1 MSLFTQSLSHPK
13 IKYIRFI
20 VFGIQF
26 PAKLIDLTSNAYF
39 LPPSFSHPLSINAF
53 IVVPH
58 GLSLFSET
66 FTSNSGNCSLKYSP
80 TVIVT
85 RGFPNN
91 VSEICTHNRA
101 YLTLNID
108 MTVYTAACRS
118 IGTLA
123 VHL

>member
-1 MSLFTQSLSHPK
+1 MSFFTQPLSHPK

-26 PAKLIDLTSNAYF
+26 PAKLIDLTSKAYF
-39 LPPSFSHPLSINAF
+39 LPPSFSHPLSINAC

-66 FTSNSGNCSLKYSP
+66 FTSNSGSCSKCLKYSP

-91 VSEICTHNRA
+91 VSEICTHNGA

-108 MTVYTAACRS
+108 MSVYTAACRS
-118 IGTLA
+118 IGT
-123 VHL
+123 